1 MKTKHLL
8 SVLILG
14 LFIYSCG
21 GDNSNKDENTDE
33 NSEIEVIGE
42 SDMNQISLS
51 DYGLNMTLMLPEV
64 ASSTG
69 NSIEPSIT
77 HEDGDYFWFLDIGNH
92 FHLVIEDFGK
102 ETNKVTEKKKEL
114 EDLKDIFVI
123 EYLIEEPNL
132 IMYKRA
138 LHEGQGGKPSYHC
151 YGETTIDG
159 YTFVLHSADEGGL
172 KPVIDDMVTT
182 IKSAKEIKPA
192 S

>member
-1 MKTKHLL
+1 MKTIHLL
-8 SVLILG
+8 SSLILG
-14 LFIYSCG
+14 LLIFSCG
-21 GDNSNKDENTDE
+21 DNASENDENNDE
-33 NSEIEVIGE
+33 NIEVEVIGE

-51 DYGLNMTLMLPEV
+51 DYGLNMSLMLPEV

-92 FHLVIEDFGK
+92 FHLVIEDYGK
-102 ETNKVTEKKKEL
+102 ETNKVAEKKKEL
-114 EDLKDIFVI
+114 DDLKDIFII
-123 EYLIEEPNL
+123 EYIIDEPNL
-132 IMYKRA
+132 IMYKRT

-151 YGETTIDG
+151 YGETTVDG

-172 KPVIDDMVTT
+172 KPVIEDMVTT
-182 IKSAKEIKPA
+182 IKSAKEIKSA

>member
-1 MKTKHLL
+1 MKIKAFL
-8 SVLILG
+8 SVLTVTFFL
-14 LFIYSCG
+14 YSCG
-21 GDNSNKDENTDE
+21 GDNTEKEDDNSSNT
-33 NSEIEVIGE
+33 EIEVIGE

-51 DYGLNMTLMLPEV
+51 DYGLNMSLMLPEV

-102 ETNKVTEKKKEL
+102 ETNKVNEKKKEL

-132 IMYKRA
+132 IMYKRT

-192 S
+192 

>member
-1 MKTKHLL
+1 MKTKKLL
-8 SVLILG
+8 LG
-14 LFIYSCG
+14 LMIGFLIFSCG
-21 GDNSNKDENTDE
+21 DNNTEKEE
-33 NSEIEVIGE
+33 NSEENADIEVIGE

-102 ETNKVTEKKKEL
+102 ETDKVAEKKKEL
-114 EDLKDIFVI
+114 EGLKDIFII
-123 EYLIEEPNL
+123 EYIIDEPNL
-132 IMYKRA
+132 IMYKRS

-151 YGETTIDG
+151 YGETTVGG

-172 KPVIDDMVTT
+172 KPVINDMVTT
-182 IKSAKEIKPA
+182 IRSAKEIN
-192 S
+192 SES

>member
-1 MKTKHLL
+1 M
-8 SVLILG
+8 SVLTVTFFL
-14 LFIYSCG
+14 YSCG
-21 GDNSNKDENTDE
+21 GDKTEKEDE
-33 NSEIEVIGE
+33 NSSNTEVEVIGE

-51 DYGLNMTLMLPEV
+51 DYGLNMSLMLPEV

-102 ETNKVTEKKKEL
+102 EANKVAEKKKEL

-123 EYLIEEPNL
+123 EYLMDEPNL
-132 IMYKRA
+132 IMYKRT